1 MSTTVLSL
9 SDVSVRRGERV
20 ILGPLNFAITQGER
34 WVVLGPN
41 GAGKSTLLQILATK
55 IFPTQGVVRVL
66 DKQMGMVDLFE
77 LRTRIGLC
85 GSVIAEDI
93 PYDET
98 VKDVVLTAAYAI
110 LGRWNEDYD
119 LWDESRAMALLTT
132 FGVRE
137 LGDRIYGTL
146 SEGEKKRVQISRAL
160 MTDPELLL
168 LDEPTAGLDLGGR
181 EDLLRRFA
189 NFSADPAAPATIL
202 VTHHIE
208 EIPVGTTHALL
219 LKDGLIA
226 VSGPIDQVLTSEHV
240 SAVLEL
246 QSPSHQSLVV
256 TLPAHLFDQLHPDWK
271 EVLRPYSGSI
281 SKIERSLPG
290 VDISP
295 EFSNIFRSLTRSIDS
310 TSVVIFG
317 QDPYPTQGHAHGLAF
332 SVDDSVTPLPPS
344 LRNIFTELSDDCG
357 ITRNQG
363 DLSDWFD
370 QGVMLLNRVLTTQTG
385 SSLAHSDFGWQE
397 ITDAVAQE
405 LGKHE
410 IVAILWGKSAGS
422 WRDISLLKGA
432 LNLFIQVHCLHIEV
446 FLAQNR
452 FHAVTIF

>member
-1 MSTTVLSL
+1 M
-9 SDVSVRRGERV
+9 
-20 ILGPLNFAITQGER
+20 
-34 WVVLGPN
+34 
-41 GAGKSTLLQILATK
+41 
-55 IFPTQGVVRVL
+55 
-66 DKQMGMVDLFE
+66 
-77 LRTRIGLC
+77 
-85 GSVIAEDI
+85 
-93 PYDET
+93 
-98 VKDVVLTAAYAI
+98 
-110 LGRWNEDYD
+110 
-119 LWDESRAMALLTT
+119 
-132 FGVRE
+132 
-137 LGDRIYGTL
+137 
-146 SEGEKKRVQISRAL
+146 
-160 MTDPELLL
+160 
-168 LDEPTAGLDLGGR
+168 
-181 EDLLRRFA
+181 
-189 NFSADPAAPATIL
+189 
-202 VTHHIE
+202 
-208 EIPVGTTHALL
+208 
-219 LKDGLIA
+219 
-226 VSGPIDQVLTSEHV
+226 
-240 SAVLEL
+240 EL

-317 QDPYPTQGHAHGLAF
+317 QDPYPTLGHAHGLAF

-357 ITRNQG
+357 ITRKQG

-410 IVAILWGKSAGS
+410 IVAILWGKSAEELARYFSPEWRIESVHPSPLSAYRGFFGS
-422 WRDISLLKGA
+422 KPFSRCNDIL
-432 LNLFIQVHCLHIEV
+432 I
-446 FLAQNR
+446 AQKR
-452 FHAVTIF
+452 SPIRW